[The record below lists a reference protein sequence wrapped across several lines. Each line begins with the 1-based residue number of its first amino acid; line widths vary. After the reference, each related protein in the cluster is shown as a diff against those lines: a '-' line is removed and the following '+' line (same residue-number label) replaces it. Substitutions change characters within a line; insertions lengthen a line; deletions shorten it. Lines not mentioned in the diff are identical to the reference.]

1 MNLFKVAYT
10 LMNVFF
16 FNIISF
22 FMLVLQMYLLS
33 LQDMNLTRLS
43 SRKLINRTHLFIN
56 RNPILNLS
64 SFMPLPK
71 KKGQP
76 ESCPL
81 SVILALFF

>member
-1 MNLFKVAYT
+1 
-10 LMNVFF
+10 
-16 FNIISF
+16 
-22 FMLVLQMYLLS
+22 MLVLQMYLLS